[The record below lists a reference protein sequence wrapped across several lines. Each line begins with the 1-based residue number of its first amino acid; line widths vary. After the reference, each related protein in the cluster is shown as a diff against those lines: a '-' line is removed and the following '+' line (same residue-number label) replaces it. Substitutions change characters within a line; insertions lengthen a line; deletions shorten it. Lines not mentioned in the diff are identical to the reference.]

1 MTSKNF
7 FLVVFS
13 CEIVALLDVA
23 GQEYTFR
30 TMWGTFAQNWHKAW
44 INAYKHVQEIHFFCY
59 FCYEK

>member
-23 GQEYTFR
+23 GQEY
-30 TMWGTFAQNWHKAW
+30 
-44 INAYKHVQEIHFFCY
+44 IHFGLWRVPTHKIGITL
-59 FCYEK
+59 EIMNPI